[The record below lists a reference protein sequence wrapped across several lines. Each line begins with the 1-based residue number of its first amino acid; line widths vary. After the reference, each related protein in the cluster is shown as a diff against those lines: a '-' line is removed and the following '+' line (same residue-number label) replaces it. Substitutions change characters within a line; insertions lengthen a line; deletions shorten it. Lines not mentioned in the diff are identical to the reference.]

1 MTPTLTITRDTRPG
15 SSREW
20 LQARLDLVGLTD
32 WDEAKTIRDATVQLL
47 RADGWAVA
55 GSSLGNRHP
64 RLGHEFQGFGIEIC
78 GQRGRGPNTAAELHM
93 QSTFTGRD

>member
-1 MTPTLTITRDTRPG
+1 MTPTLIITRDTRPG

-20 LQARLDLVGLTD
+20 LLAKLDLVGLTD
-32 WDEAKTIRDATVQLL
+32 WEHAKTIRDATVQLL

-64 RLGHEFQGFGIEIC
+64 RLGHDFQGFGIEID
-78 GQRGRGPNTAAELHM
+78 GIRGSGPNTTAELHM